1 MVDAEEATS
10 VKRERRRKNVLFWH
24 SSLTGFG
31 AGVLK
36 QTLQTATS
44 HEIDDTNRNER
55 GYVK

>member
-1 MVDAEEATS
+1 MLKKQQVLKGREE
-10 VKRERRRKNVLFWH
+10 EKNVLFWH
-24 SSLTGFG
+24 SSLRGFG

-44 HEIDDTNRNER
+44 HEINDTNRNER